1 LKCQKCACLYKNSL
15 ISLLASEFQR
25 KSNFDDSPWNLML
38 WAVVHQRIYKAC
50 HIVSVIS
57 MNRFVS
63 MSASLLA
70 VGLGSVSLAAQA
82 SVPQTPQMRSV
93 LERTVTVAQADQSA
107 LITENRELLV
117 NNRALARK
125 IATKLGITSTGEIPT
140 TGTPLEQN
148 QVMILQN
155 QETFKAIAEKVG
167 ATAPTLTPVE
177 AADTAE
183 KNHKLLLQNK
193 SIVVEILK
201 KLDLPLA
208 PPVELTGTFVEK
220 NHTLL
225 KGNAG
230 ALAKIATKLDVK

>member
-1 LKCQKCACLYKNSL
+1 VNLYLNR
-15 ISLLASEFQR
+15 SEIQR
-25 KSNFDDSPWNLML
+25 LRQQSINAFN
-38 WAVVHQRIYKAC
+38 QAC

-57 MNRFVS
+57 MNIVVS

-70 VGLGSVSLAAQA
+70 VGLSSMGLTAQA
-82 SVPQTPQMRSV
+82 SMLQTPQMRS
-93 LERTVTVAQADQSA
+93 ERNFTFTVAQADQNQ
-107 LITENRELLV
+107 LVTENRELLI

-148 QVMILQN
+148 QVLILQN

-167 ATAPTLTPVE
+167 ATVPVLTPVE
-177 AADTAE
+177 AAEIAE
-183 KNHKLLLQNK
+183 KNHKMLLQNK
-193 SIVVEILK
+193 SIVVEVLK
-201 KLDLPLA
+201 KLEIPLA

-220 NHTLL
+220 NNTLL

-230 ALAKIATKLDVK
+230 ALGKIAAKLDVK

>member
-1 LKCQKCACLYKNSL
+1 MN
-15 ISLLASEFQR
+15 I
-25 KSNFDDSPWNLML
+25 
-38 WAVVHQRIYKAC
+38 AVSI
-50 HIVSVIS
+50 
-57 MNRFVS
+57 
-63 MSASLLA
+63 SASLLA
-70 VGLGSVSLAAQA
+70 AGLGGLDLAAQA
-82 SVPQTPQMRSV
+82 SMLQAPQKFSV
-93 LERTVTVAQADQSA
+93 QERVLISQADQSA
-107 LITENRELLV
+107 LIAENRTLLE
-117 NNRALARK
+117 NNRTLARK

-148 QVMILQN
+148 QVLILQN

-167 ATAPTLTPVE
+167 ATVPALTPVE
-177 AADTAE
+177 AAEIAE

-230 ALAKIATKLDVK
+230 ALAKIAGKLDVK

>member
-1 LKCQKCACLYKNSL
+1 MN
-15 ISLLASEFQR
+15 
-25 KSNFDDSPWNLML
+25 
-38 WAVVHQRIYKAC
+38 
-50 HIVSVIS
+50 IV
-57 MNRFVS
+57 VS

-70 VGLGSVSLAAQA
+70 VSLGSLSLLAHA
-82 SVPQTPQMRSV
+82 TMMPQMSSSQ
-93 LERTVTVAQADQSA
+93 ERFVTVAQAADESK

-117 NNRALARK
+117 NNRTLARK
-125 IATKLGITSTGEIPT
+125 IATKLGLTSTGEIPT

-148 QVMILQN
+148 QVLILQN
-155 QETFKAIAEKVG
+155 QETFKAIATKVG
-167 ATAPTLTPVE
+167 AEVPALTPVE

-208 PPVELTGTFVEK
+208 PPAELTGTFVEK
-220 NHTLL
+220 NNTLL

-230 ALAKIATKLDVK
+230 ALGKIAAKLDVK